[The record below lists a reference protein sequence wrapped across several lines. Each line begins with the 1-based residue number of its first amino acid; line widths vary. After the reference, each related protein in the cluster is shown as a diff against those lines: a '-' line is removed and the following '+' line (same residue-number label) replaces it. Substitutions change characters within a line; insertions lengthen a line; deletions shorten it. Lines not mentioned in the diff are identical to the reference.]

1 MSVLDALTA
10 DNPTVLVSF
19 GGRPNVKKEVE
30 EIGGGC
36 VEDAERGNRVKV
48 EREESRCRG
57 NAANQHAAS
66 INR

>member
-48 EREESRCRG
+48 ESEDSRSRG
-57 NAANQHAAS
+57 SAAYQHVAN